1 MDSISLPAAS
11 LSARYCCCG
20 APIQLYSYA
29 CMFQISCRISNGG
42 LYLLKTLPTSP
53 KPAGIPNSEPPNSVM
68 SLWPL
73 DVHEYIVWQHSG
85 RIWSY
90 WIRTIA
96 RDKTTWL
103 QSHPILFL
111 DNSLPDDAHLFNT
124 ENSGKYTSTRRDT
137 SGEYEFIVV
146 LRQTHLRYPVVNG
159 VPMVHGVDDLSPD
172 RQPSCCG
179 YILNS
184 VEEFTSEMQM
194 SMFLS

>member
-1 MDSISLPAAS
+1 MSTLFDNILVVYGPTELEQS
-11 LSARYCCCG
+11 RG
-20 APIQLYSYA
+20 TKRRGFNRTLY
-29 CMFQISCRISNGG
+29 
-42 LYLLKTLPTSP
+42 
-53 KPAGIPNSEPPNSVM
+53 
-68 SLWPL
+68 
-73 DVHEYIVWQHSG
+73 
-85 RIWSY
+85 
-90 WIRTIA
+90 
-96 RDKTTWL
+96 
-103 QSHPILFL
+103 ILFL

-137 SGEYEFIVV
+137 SGEYELIVV

-179 YILNS
+179 YISNS